1 MKMIIAIVPDS
12 DADAVSQALT
22 QASLRVTRI
31 ASTGGLLRRGNTT
44 FLVGLEDE
52 EVPGALEKIKANCA
66 PPEPGA
72 ESRRGVLFVLKV
84 DDYIHL

>member
-31 ASTGGLLRRGNTT
+31 
-44 FLVGLEDE
+44 
-52 EVPGALEKIKANCA
+52 
-66 PPEPGA
+66 
-72 ESRRGVLFVLKV
+72 
-84 DDYIHL
+84 